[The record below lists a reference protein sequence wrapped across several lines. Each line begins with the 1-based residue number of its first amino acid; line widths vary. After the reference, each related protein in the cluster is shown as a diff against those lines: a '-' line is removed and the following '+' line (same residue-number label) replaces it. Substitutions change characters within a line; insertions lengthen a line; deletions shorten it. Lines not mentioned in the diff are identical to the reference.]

1 MLTMAVL
8 WLYSLWLYSTHY
20 GCTVAILTM
29 AHESSMPE
37 AMSCG
42 SEARLP
48 SRERAE
54 REYAEIMQCSMRI
67 CCCCTVETSVQWP
80 W

>member
-1 MLTMAVL
+1 MTIVSTAIVSMAMVNVAHESKL
-8 WLYSLWLYSTHY
+8 ARGDELYFLGLYLPWLNHGYTYS
-20 GCTVAILTM
+20 TM

-48 SRERAE
+48 SRERADSE
-54 REYAEIMQCSMRI
+54 
-67 CCCCTVETSVQWP
+67 
-80 W
+80 

>member
-1 MLTMAVL
+1 M
-8 WLYSLWLYSTHY
+8 
-20 GCTVAILTM
+20 LTM